1 MSGANTIGRFV
12 GQSPPEDCEPE
23 ESNPLAELMQK
34 LQAAKEMFDHI
45 KSLVETFSPKDE
57 GEGGAAGEGGGDGE
71 DDDEDERE
79 IRTPE
84 SLAAQLTA
92 LGARIAPTASSME
105 GRPPIDA
112 ARAQEVTRRLVG
124 IATALSG
131 APGSPVDRR
140 AAVEAAPEA
149 ARIAAELEAPHLR
162 RQAVDNAL
170 TAARMRGASRP
181 ALEVLEKIKSTYEAV
196 KGIIESAQKL
206 AGKHGD
212 GAFIKK
218 SE

>member
-23 ESNPLAELMQK
+23 ESNPLAELMEK

-57 GEGGAAGEGGGDGE
+57 GEGGAAGEGGGGDE
-71 DDDEDERE
+71 EDERE

-112 ARAQEVTRRLVG
+112 ARAQAVTQRLVG